1 MIKKLFFP
9 ILFAVIAFFTAPL
22 LGPEVNGATT
32 FFLVAIGLGLGVML
46 DLFLFKDKKNV
57 KNDNKSN

>member
-1 MIKKLFFP
+1 MIKKLLFP

-32 FFLVAIGLGLGVML
+32 FFLVALGLGLGVMVNI
-46 DLFLFKDKKNV
+46 LFFKKKDV
-57 KNDNKSN
+57 KNENKSN